1 MLGSIV
7 SAGASLLGGVMSNKA
22 QGNANAQNIGL
33 ARENRDWTERMS
45 NTSVQRRVEDMKKAG
60 INPLLSVSGASAGAS
75 TPSSSPAQVQST
87 LDPSAMA
94 SLLTSVSSA
103 QVASA
108 EKKKIESETLSQESN
123 QRKQDI
129 ATLKMEIETGN
140 LKGQELRNAQIH
152 LKELQKK
159 DAEIGSINSNTSFN
173 ESKHRAFNTDIA
185 NSPQGQRESH
195 FKNLYSNPM
204 GIVAQVQ
211 NSWEKGLEKV
221 KGNFKKIQKERGT
234 YDDNL
239 VNQIQKWYK
248 GKSNARR

>member
-1 MLGSIV
+1 MSILGAAAI
-7 SAGASLLGGVMSNKA
+7 SAGASLLGGAMSNKA
-22 QGNANAQNIGL
+22 QGSANAQNIAL

-45 NTSVQRRVEDMKKAG
+45 NTAIQRRVEDMKKAG
-60 INPLLSVSGASAGAS
+60 LNPLLSVSGASAGAS

-129 ATLKMEIETGN
+129 SNLKMEIEMGN

-152 LKELQKK
+152 LKQLQRQ

-185 NSPQGQRESH
+185 NTPQGQKKTH
-195 FKNLYSNPM
+195 YSNVYGGAWKM
-204 GIVAQVQ
+204 YGQVQ
-211 NSWEKGLEKV
+211 RSYEERMDKFKGEV
-221 KGNFKKIQKERGT
+221 SDYYDKGKNTVE
-234 YDDNL
+234 
-239 VNQIQKWYK
+239 QINKFFK

>member
-7 SAGASLLGGVMSNKA
+7 SAGASLLGGAMSNKA
-22 QGNANAQNIGL
+22 QGSANAQNIDL

-45 NTSVQRRVEDMKKAG
+45 NTAIQRRVEDMKKAG

-75 TPSSSPAQVQST
+75 TPSSSPVQVQRT
-87 LDPSAMA
+87 LDPTAMA

-108 EKKKIESETLSQESN
+108 EKKKIESETISQESN

-129 ATLKMEIETGN
+129 SNLKMEIEMGN
-140 LKGQELRNAQIH
+140 LKGQELRNAQMH
-152 LKELQKK
+152 LKQLQKQ

-173 ESKHRAFNTDIA
+173 ESKHRAFNTDYA
-185 NSPQGQRESH
+185 NTSEGQKQSH
-195 FKNLYSNPM
+195 YSNVY
-204 GIVAQVQ
+204 GGAWKTYGQVQ
-211 NSWEKGLEKV
+211 
-221 KGNFKKIQKERGT
+221 KKYEEGVHQLKSEGRDI
-234 YDDNL
+234 
-239 VNQIQKWYK
+239 VNQVNKWFK

>member
-7 SAGASLLGGVMSNKA
+7 SAGASLLGGAMSNKSQA
-22 QGNANAQNIGL
+22 NANAQNISL

-45 NTSVQRRVEDMKKAG
+45 NTAIQRRVEDMKKAG

-87 LDPSAMA
+87 LDPSVMA

-129 ATLKMEIETGN
+129 SNLKMEIETGN
-140 LKGQELRNAQIH
+140 LKGQELRNAQMH
-152 LKELQKK
+152 LKNLQKQ

-185 NSPQGQRESH
+185 NTSKGQKQAH
-195 FKNLYSNPM
+195 YSNIY
-204 GIVAQVQ
+204 GGAWKTVGQVQ
-211 NSWEKGLEKV
+211 KAWDEKLEDV
-221 KGNFKKIQKERGT
+221 GNKGKNVVE
-234 YDDNL
+234 
-239 VNQIQKWYK
+239 QINKFFK